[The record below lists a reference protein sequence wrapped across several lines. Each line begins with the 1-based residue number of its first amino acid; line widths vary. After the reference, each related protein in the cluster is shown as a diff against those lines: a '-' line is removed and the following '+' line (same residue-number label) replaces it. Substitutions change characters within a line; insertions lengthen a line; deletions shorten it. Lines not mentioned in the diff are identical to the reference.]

1 MEILGVFLLLSFL
14 VLIHE
19 WGHYIAAKKTGVRV
33 EEFGFGYPPRALTMF
48 TRKGTV
54 FTLNWLP
61 FGGFVRLAGDDA
73 ESFEQMAGADK
84 ASANKTGASKAEKS
98 AKKNV
103 GLFSSAS
110 RINRLFV
117 VLAGA
122 CINLLFGVL
131 IFAFLY
137 TWAGAVSVNLP
148 RPRVDEVISN
158 SPAQKAGFVKGDEV
172 ISLNGVAT
180 KTSAAFIERIQ
191 TVRGQQISV
200 VVARDGKNATLTS
213 YVRTEKETPD
223 GQGGLGIMLI
233 DVEFRHYPAWQMP
246 FYGMVQ
252 GVKDS
257 YMFSGMIVK
266 TLGRVVGD
274 LVRFKGVAS
283 EVSGPI
289 GIVNTARKEKLFEQG
304 PQIVLNFAALISINL
319 GVVNVLPIPPLD
331 GGRALFILLEG
342 ILGKK
347 RRAKLEYYTN
357 QAGMLFFLALIVLIS
372 IKDVFAI
379 FAGK

>member
-48 TRKGTV
+48 TRKGTI

-73 ESFEQMAGADK
+73 ESFEQMAGAGGADK
-84 ASANKTGASKAEKS
+84 TSAGASKADKS
-98 AKKNV
+98 AKKIG
-103 GLFSSAS
+103 GLFSSTS
-110 RINRLFV
+110 RINRLIV

-122 CINLLFGVL
+122 FINLLFGVL

-137 TWAGAVSVNLP
+137 TWAGAVPVNLP

-158 SPAQKAGFVKGDEV
+158 SPAQKAGFVKDDEI
-172 ISLNGVAT
+172 ISLNGVVI

-191 TVRGQQISV
+191 TVRGKQISV

-233 DVEFRHYPAWQMP
+233 DVEFRHYPSWQMP
-246 FYGMVQ
+246 LHGMVQ